1 MRLRRRASERRLVDD
16 PGPFFELSDE
26 LFASADPQGYFT
38 RVTPVWERAFERSAD
53 ELVGRPLVEFVH
65 PDDFDRA
72 GAELRR
78 LEEGDAEAVVFEC
91 RFRAADGSFVWLEW
105 RARRSSRGDGVH
117 IVARDLTERRRCAEE
132 LMRAHEHSEQASRAK
147 SDFLSRMSHELRTPL
162 TSVIGF
168 SELLLKDGLTS
179 DQELKL
185 AQILKAGEHLLGL
198 IDELLD
204 IERVEAG
211 TLTASPESIQVG
223 GLVRDALTLAGP
235 QAAERDLTIEA
246 DLDACRDRYVM
257 ADPQRLRQA
266 ILNLVS
272 NAIKYNRSGG
282 EVRVGADVAGDT
294 LRIHVTDTGPGLTD
308 EQLRRL
314 FIPFDR
320 LDAEAR
326 GVQGAGLGLVVS
338 QRLVELMGGR
348 LSASSEVGAG
358 STFTIELALSE
369 PQEEAVREPAPAA
382 RSNGHGRSLAG
393 RKALCIE
400 DDPANLQLVR
410 ELLGGSG
417 AEVMTARD
425 GRSGFDLA
433 RRERPDVILLDLNL
447 PDLGGDQI
455 LAALGSDAALR
466 DVPVIALSADAS
478 RGTMRDMYGRGIAAY
493 VTKPFDNASLVES
506 VERAL
511 VKPSG

>member
-1 MRLRRRASERRLVDD
+1 MRIWRRGGDARLVED
-16 PGPFFELSDE
+16 PRPYFELSDE
-26 LFASADPQGYFT
+26 LFATADPQGYLV
-38 RVTPVWERAFERSAD
+38 RVTPVWERLLGRASA

-78 LEEGDAEAVVFEC
+78 LEKGERDSVVFEG
-91 RFRAADGSFVWLEW
+91 RFRAADGSYVWLEW
-105 RARRSSRGDGVH
+105 RARSAGDGVVH
-117 IVARDLTERRRCAEE
+117 IVARDLTERRRCSEE
-132 LMRAHEHSEQASRAK
+132 LTRALEHSEQASRAK

-179 DQELKL
+179 GQRLKL

-211 TLTASPESIQVG
+211 TMTASPEAIQVG
-223 GLVRDALTLAGP
+223 GLLRDAIALAGP
-235 QAAERDLTIEA
+235 QAAEMDLTIEA
-246 DLDACRDRYVM
+246 ELEECRDRYVM

-266 ILNLVS
+266 VLNLLS
-272 NAIKYNRSGG
+272 NAIKYNRAGG
-282 EVRVGADVAGDT
+282 RLRVDAEATEQDT

-320 LDAEAR
+320 LGAETSD
-326 GVQGAGLGLVVS
+326 VEGAGLGLVVS
-338 QRLVELMGGR
+338 QRLVEMMGGR
-348 LSASSEVGAG
+348 LSASSEKGVG
-358 STFTIELALSE
+358 STFTIELGLTE
-369 PQEEAVREPAPAA
+369 PGEAAPREAEEPPRA
-382 RSNGHGRSLAG
+382 NGHGSLTG
-393 RKALCIE
+393 RRALCIE
-400 DDPANLQLVR
+400 DNSANLELVR
-410 ELLGGSG
+410 ELLGASG
-417 AEVMTARD
+417 ASVMTARD
-425 GRSGFDLA
+425 GRSGFELA
-433 RRERPDVILLDLNL
+433 RSERPDVILLDLNL
-447 PDLGGDQI
+447 PDLAGEQI
-455 LAALGSDAALR
+455 LAALRAEAALR

-478 RGTMRDMYGRGIAAY
+478 RETMRDMYSRGIAAY

-506 VERAL
+506 VEQAL
-511 VKPSG
+511 LRRRG